1 MERFMKMVSV
11 IMPAYNA
18 EHFIEDAILSV
29 CNQSYTDWNMY
40 IYNDGSTDHT
50 KDVIQ
55 KYTGKYPDKIY
66 LIDGMVNKGTVI
78 GLNTLLDAAD
88 GKYICWLS
96 ADDVYTE
103 DMLEDSLEFLE
114 SRKEFDLVFSD
125 YETIDENGEF
135 LRSSPFRRYR
145 EELKQGAGYQP
156 YKTLLTEGCC
166 IHGCTIFARRE
177 CFDENR
183 FRAAYRY
190 AHDYDLWL
198 RIAAEFPVGY
208 IDKIHV
214 QGREYKT
221 QISMQG
227 HNELDAVK
235 VLFDFIQDREK
246 FLKLYKKAGIQ
257 SRNEALR
264 EVAAG
269 QLRTYKHREKELE
282 YLLELLSG
290 DGIEMFRRFM
300 GQPENQDIFRVVQA
314 LKGQVWNQGESFF
327 IEDSEDGYL
336 QMLCRLSGA
345 DAVLLNKQAIRFHCF
360 DGNTLKRFN
369 AGLVR
374 SNDIITG
381 DVEAERLYEWLGVKG
396 EGYHFRM
403 ISERKNKV
411 RLAITYYL
419 YMNTALAEELG
430 LDNIYDTKSDI
441 WWKLICGIYAVPC
454 GEN

>member
-1 MERFMKMVSV
+1 MKMVSV

-114 SRKEFDLVFSD
+114 SRKEFGLVFSD
-125 YETIDENGEF
+125 YETIDENGDF

-166 IHGCTIFARRE
+166 IHGCTVFARRE

-235 VLFDFIQDREK
+235 VLFDFIQDEEK
-246 FLKLYKKAGIQ
+246 FIKLYKKAGIQ
-257 SRNEALR
+257 SRDEALR

-290 DGIEMFRRFM
+290 DGIEMFRHFM

-314 LKGQVWNQGESFF
+314 LRGQVWNQGESFF
-327 IEDSEDGYL
+327 LEDSEDGYL
-336 QMLCRLSGA
+336 QMLCRLSGT

-381 DVEAERLYEWLGVKG
+381 DVEAERLYEWLGVNG

-430 LDNIYDTKSDI
+430 LGNIHDTKSDI

>member
-1 MERFMKMVSV
+1 MKMVSV

-18 EHFIEDAILSV
+18 ENFIEDAILSV

-214 QGREYKT
+214 RGREYKT

-314 LKGQVWNQGESFF
+314 LKGQVWNQGEYFF

>member
-1 MERFMKMVSV
+1 MKMVSV

-18 EHFIEDAILSV
+18 ENFIEDAILSV

-214 QGREYKT
+214 RGREYKT

-235 VLFDFIQDREK
+235 VLFDFIRDREK

-381 DVEAERLYEWLGVKG
+381 DVEAERLYEWLGVNG

-403 ISERKNKV
+403 ISGRKNKV

-419 YMNTALAEELG
+419 YMSTALAEELG

-454 GEN
+454 REN

>member
-1 MERFMKMVSV
+1 MKMVSV

-18 EHFIEDAILSV
+18 ENFIEDAILSV

-214 QGREYKT
+214 RGREYKT

-396 EGYHFRM
+396 EGYH
-403 ISERKNKV
+403 
-411 RLAITYYL
+411 
-419 YMNTALAEELG
+419 
-430 LDNIYDTKSDI
+430 
-441 WWKLICGIYAVPC
+441 
-454 GEN
+454 

>member
-1 MERFMKMVSV
+1 MKMVSV

-18 EHFIEDAILSV
+18 ENFIEDAILSV

-214 QGREYKT
+214 RGREYKT

-381 DVEAERLYEWLGVKG
+381 DVEAERLYEWLGGNG

-403 ISERKNKV
+403 ISGRKNKV

-419 YMNTALAEELG
+419 YMSTALAEELG

-454 GEN
+454 REN

>member
-1 MERFMKMVSV
+1 M
-11 IMPAYNA
+11 
-18 EHFIEDAILSV
+18 
-29 CNQSYTDWNMY
+29 
-40 IYNDGSTDHT
+40 
-50 KDVIQ
+50 
-55 KYTGKYPDKIY
+55 
-66 LIDGMVNKGTVI
+66 
-78 GLNTLLDAAD
+78 
-88 GKYICWLS
+88 
-96 ADDVYTE
+96 
-103 DMLEDSLEFLE
+103 
-114 SRKEFDLVFSD
+114 
-125 YETIDENGEF
+125 
-135 LRSSPFRRYR
+135 
-145 EELKQGAGYQP
+145 
-156 YKTLLTEGCC
+156 
-166 IHGCTIFARRE
+166 
-177 CFDENR
+177 
-183 FRAAYRY
+183 
-190 AHDYDLWL
+190 
-198 RIAAEFPVGY
+198 GY

-214 QGREYKT
+214 RGREYKT

>member
-1 MERFMKMVSV
+1 MKMVSV

-18 EHFIEDAILSV
+18 ENFIEDAILSV

-214 QGREYKT
+214 RGREYKT

-235 VLFDFIQDREK
+235 VLFDFIQDEEK

-282 YLLELLSG
+282 YLLELLS
-290 DGIEMFRRFM
+290 GIEMFRRFM

-381 DVEAERLYEWLGVKG
+381 DVEAERLYEWLGVNG

-403 ISERKNKV
+403 ISGRKNKV

-419 YMNTALAEELG
+419 YMSTALAEELG

-454 GEN
+454 REN

>member
-1 MERFMKMVSV
+1 MKMVSV

-18 EHFIEDAILSV
+18 ENFIEDAILSV

-183 FRAAYRY
+183 FCAAYRY

-214 QGREYKT
+214 RGREYKT

-381 DVEAERLYEWLGVKG
+381 DVEAERLYEWLGVNG

-403 ISERKNKV
+403 ISGRKNKV

-419 YMNTALAEELG
+419 YMSTALAEELG

-454 GEN
+454 REN

>member
-1 MERFMKMVSV
+1 MKMVSV

-66 LIDGMVNKGTVI
+66 LIDGVVNKGTVI

-114 SRKEFDLVFSD
+114 SRKEFGLVFSD
-125 YETIDENGEF
+125 YETIDENGDF

-166 IHGCTIFARRE
+166 IHGCTVFARRE

-235 VLFDFIQDREK
+235 VLFDFIQDEEK
-246 FLKLYKKAGIQ
+246 FIKLYKKAGIQ
-257 SRNEALR
+257 SRDEALR

-290 DGIEMFRRFM
+290 DGIEIFRNFM

-314 LKGQVWNQGESFF
+314 LRGQVWNQGESFF
-327 IEDSEDGYL
+327 LEDSEDGYL

-381 DVEAERLYEWLGVKG
+381 DVEAERLYEWLGVNG

-403 ISERKNKV
+403 ISERKKKV

-430 LDNIYDTKSDI
+430 LDNIHDTKSDI
-441 WWKLICGIYAVPC
+441 WWKLIYGIYAVPC

>member
-1 MERFMKMVSV
+1 MKMVSV

-29 CNQSYTDWNMY
+29 CNQSYMDWNMY

-114 SRKEFDLVFSD
+114 SRKEFGLVFSD
-125 YETIDENGEF
+125 YETIDENGDF

-166 IHGCTIFARRE
+166 IHGCTVFARRE

-235 VLFDFIQDREK
+235 VLFDFIQDGEK

-290 DGIEMFRRFM
+290 DGIEIFRNFM

-314 LKGQVWNQGESFF
+314 LRGQVWNQGESFF
-327 IEDSEDGYL
+327 LEDSEDGYL

-381 DVEAERLYEWLGVKG
+381 DVEAERLYEWLGVNG

-430 LDNIYDTKSDI
+430 LGNIHDTKSDI

>member
-1 MERFMKMVSV
+1 MKMVSV

-114 SRKEFDLVFSD
+114 SRKEFGLVFSD
-125 YETIDENGEF
+125 YETIDENGDF

-166 IHGCTIFARRE
+166 IHGCTVFARRE

-214 QGREYKT
+214 RGREYKT

-235 VLFDFIQDREK
+235 VLFDFIQDGEK

-290 DGIEMFRRFM
+290 DGIEIFRNFM

-314 LKGQVWNQGESFF
+314 LRGQVWNQGESFF
-327 IEDSEDGYL
+327 LEDSEDGYL

-360 DGNTLKRFN
+360 DGNTLKLFN

-381 DVEAERLYEWLGVKG
+381 DVEAERLYEWLGVNG

-430 LDNIYDTKSDI
+430 LDNIHDTKSDI
-441 WWKLICGIYAVPC
+441 WWKLICGIYVVPC